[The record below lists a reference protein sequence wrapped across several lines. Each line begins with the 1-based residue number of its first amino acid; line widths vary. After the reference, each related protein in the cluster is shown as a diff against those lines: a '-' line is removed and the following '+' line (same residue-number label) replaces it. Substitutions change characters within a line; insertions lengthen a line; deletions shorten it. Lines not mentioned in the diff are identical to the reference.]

1 MTRVGLPHS
10 EITGST
16 PACGSPMLIAACYV
30 LHRLSLPRHPPS
42 TLSNLTIKCL
52 ELIRICAFSTS
63 NTYRILFTYPMY
75 SIVKDTTAIR
85 FRINADCPPQGR
97 PSPPILLGATAAW
110 SVHNRS
116 PLVPI
121 SGSGRRLQERR
132 LVELNGIEPMTS

>member
-1 MTRVGLPHS
+1 MTRMGLPHS

-63 NTYRILFTYPMY
+63 NTYRILFTFPIIQL
-75 SIVKDTTAIR
+75 SKKRLRPVSGSTLTA
-85 FRINADCPPQGR
+85 PQGR
-97 PSPPILLGATAAW
+97 PSPPILPGVLLRRGVLTT
-110 SVHNRS
+110 VPLS
-116 PLVPI
+116 PLFPAQPAFEEE
-121 SGSGRRLQERR
+121 G